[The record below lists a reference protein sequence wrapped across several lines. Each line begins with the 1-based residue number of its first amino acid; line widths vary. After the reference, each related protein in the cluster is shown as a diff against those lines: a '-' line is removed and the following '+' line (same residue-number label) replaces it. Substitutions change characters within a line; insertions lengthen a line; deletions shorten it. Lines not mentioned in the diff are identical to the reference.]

1 MMTTIDPLFP
11 LSPENAAAQTP
22 MPEGSDQHL
31 TANAP
36 LHEEVRAEPGRAP
49 GAWLLPSMAA
59 FCALLIVAGS
69 AGTWGTLN
77 IREGGVSIEIGS
89 VRGTTGADG
98 QTTLVL
104 GLLVAAVMLLR
115 TWRPGRWRVLAWA
128 APVTFVLATAIGA
141 YDWLHISRIASTP
154 FLPETEFAVD
164 AGWGLMLLTVAA
176 TAGTMLALIAAVTRP
191 KAKRAPL
198 ASAAI
203 ALPPAS
209 SSDEANVAESPV
221 A

>member
-1 MMTTIDPLFP
+1 MMAAIDPLFP
-11 LSPENAAAQTP
+11 LSPEDAADQTP
-22 MPEGSDQHL
+22 TLEKPDQL
-31 TANAP
+31 LMANAVS
-36 LHEEVRAEPGRAP
+36 HEGIPAEPRLSP
-49 GAWLLPSMAA
+49 VAWLLPAMAA

-98 QTTLVL
+98 QTTLIL
-104 GLLVAAVMLLR
+104 GLLAAAVMLLR
-115 TWRPGRWRVLAWA
+115 TWRPGRWRFLAWA
-128 APVTFVLATAIGA
+128 APVTFVLATAIGV
-141 YDWLHISRIASTP
+141 YDWLHISRFAATP

-164 AGWGLMLLTVAA
+164 AGWGLMFLTVAA
-176 TAGTMLALIAAVTRP
+176 TAGTMLALIAAATRP

-198 ASAAI
+198 EFAAI

-209 SSDEANVAESPV
+209 SSDEASVAESPV